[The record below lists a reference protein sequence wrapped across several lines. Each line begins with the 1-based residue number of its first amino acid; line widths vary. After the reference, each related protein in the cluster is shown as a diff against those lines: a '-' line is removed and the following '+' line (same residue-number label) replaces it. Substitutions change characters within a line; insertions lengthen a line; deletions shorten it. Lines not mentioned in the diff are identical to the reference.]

1 MSVLFFLNSSEFKAQ
16 NSDLESGIFNVGVGS
31 VLGGIGAIINKEPG
45 EKFGKTLLKGMGQ
58 GALGGYLVFESERL
72 IRQFSRSGDYNYVW
86 PSKIV
91 NSAGTS
97 IIENAA
103 ANRDFWAR
111 WHMNIGFNRIE
122 VNTKENFKLSYRIL
136 PFSLVETVFAATSS
150 EFDLKTS
157 VKVGTFVF
165 RQEQILGGYVGYAP
179 ANVVVLLK
187 GFRGD
192 TALPHELIHTYQY
205 ERTSGFNNFFTKAEK
220 SISSKLGMSEIYSL
234 YNKIF
239 YNDYNYV
246 LNGILYVMADTN
258 GHANNFFE
266 DEARYFSRHSGT
278 MRIRAVTPPYFPL
291 NSSLSR

>member
-1 MSVLFFLNSSEFKAQ
+1 MSVLFLLNSSEFKAQ

-72 IRQFSRSGDYNYVW
+72 IRQFSRSGDYAYVW

-91 NSAGTS
+91 NSAGAS

-122 VNTKENFKLSYRIL
+122 VNTKENFKVSYRIM
-136 PFSLVETVFAATSS
+136 PFSFIRTVFAASS
-150 EFDLKTS
+150 SKFDLKNS
-157 VKVGTFVF
+157 AKVGTFVF
-165 RQEQILGGYVGYAP
+165 RQEQIEGGNAGYAA
-179 ANVVVLLK
+179 ANLIVLEDSYI
-187 GFRGD
+187 GD
-192 TALPHELIHTYQY
+192 MALPHELIHTYQH

-220 SISSKLGMSEIYSL
+220 SISSKLGLSEF
-234 YNKIF
+234 YNFYDKIF
-239 YNDYNYV
+239 YNDYNYI
-246 LNGILYVMADTN
+246 LNGLLYYIADGN

-266 DEARYFSRHSGT
+266 DEARYFSRHSSR
-278 MRIRAVTPPYFPL
+278 MRFWAATLPYSP
-291 NSSLSR
+291 